1 MANTIENDLAMSK
14 RLVKIGTVLSNQL
27 RESIKAGK
35 KLDYKHYFN
44 LLDKVIAVT
53 KAINT
58 SVENDLYGLSFA
70 EGNSNSVSIQLIN
83 AEVLR
88 IAKQTNDVLSF
99 LLSQIAKEY
108 INSANKDYSGL
119 LKRLNSVLSLLN
131 SELKIYKDENY
142 WLFNEGKKASKNI
155 GEIKDEIGWKVPLL
169 NRFVELL
176 SSKIE
181 KEKSINALVDRKN
194 FLIKMAKALKSFN
207 EDLIQYSGN
216 SNTPGAY
223 NYNKFINQLITK
235 NFSEDNNSNY
245 YETLLAENNSS
256 DKKDL
261 LNDRNFL
268 HQVLLAIQKRENVSY
283 KEALNIYRN
292 GKK

>member
-44 LLDKVIAVT
+44 LLNKVIAVT

-169 NRFVELL
+169 NRLVELL

-261 LNDRNFL
+261 LNDRNYL